1 MCLQRHNP
9 INLIKMEA
17 YKKIE
22 EAKQILKQNGYYV
35 DNLWSIEDVKGNHNM
50 DDDDAYEVLDR
61 AMQSE
66 WLVSK
71 TFEVLNDETNEII
84 NEIKNED

>member
-61 AMQSE
+61 AMNSE
-66 WLVSK
+66 YIVSNI
-71 TFEVLNDETNEII
+71 FEII
-84 NEIKNED
+84 EEEVVQIKNED